1 MKNSSLWLWFCSSNL
16 KLKLL
21 SSIKLSPISSPA
33 VEEGISQTSQ
43 LLQGWGPAAACC
55 SQL

>member
-33 VEEGISQTSQ
+33 VEEGI
-43 LLQGWGPAAACC
+43 P
-55 SQL
+55 